1 MAPGGTKTL
10 FEVKLTFEMLTVH
23 RQQHSFLTHE
33 RVFLWKCQSFWDR
46 KCLDLRGTRTPNL
59 RIHAECS
66 FLSQCWFRSLL
77 HGITNPQWF
86 QHLNLL
92 FWPKMNSFNH
102 SYYTDKYHKNNMKIN
117 RILLHIHPYEK
128 FISINIMA
136 MMFEI
141 IYWYANISSIVIT
154 RSAWSDKH
162 YIALDSFTVP
172 LHSPNSRHLP
182 AVRAVQGDFQ
192 WPLQKRG
199 NFPWSHEVTMHCDM
213 RQSQPISYLEQI
225 TAV

>member
-1 MAPGGTKTL
+1 MTEPHEWEIDIGSGNGTRRHQDIIWSKANIWNVNCAQATAFIFDTWTGVL
-10 FEVKLTFEMLTVH
+10 VKVSKFL
-23 RQQHSFLTHE
+23 RQKMS
-33 RVFLWKCQSFWDR
+33 RPK
-46 KCLDLRGTRTPNL
+46 GTRTPNL

-162 YIALDSFTVP
+162 YITLLF
-172 LHSPNSRHLP
+172 HSPL
-182 AVRAVQGDFQ
+182 A
-192 WPLQKRG
+192 
-199 NFPWSHEVTMHCDM
+199 
-213 RQSQPISYLEQI
+213 QP
-225 TAV
+225 